1 MKKIVLSL
9 AIIGGL
15 VFTSCKKDSA
25 QENLDSKLDSIQS
38 EVNDTLDSIKDEVAD
53 TVESLEAKIKEAEE
67 ELKNAVTVDA
77 KQAATKKLNEAKA
90 ALATL
95 KGERSEEHTSEL
107 QSRPH

>member
-77 KQAATKKLNEAKA
+77 KQAATKKIK
-90 ALATL
+90 
-95 KGERSEEHTSEL
+95 RS
-107 QSRPH
+107 